1 MEQRTQP
8 PRTVLFVDDDETTRA
23 AAKDFLEE
31 EGYRVVLAA
40 DGAEALEV
48 FGTAEPS
55 VVVTDLEMP
64 RISGDQVVAQIR
76 LRSRKTPVIII
87 TGHRTL
93 DARRLAEDVGADG
106 FLNKPI
112 DFMAFLELLQQH
124 S

>member
-1 MEQRTQP
+1 M
-8 PRTVLFVDDDETTRA
+8 DDDETTRT

-31 EGYRVVLAA
+31 EGYHVVLAA
-40 DGAEALEV
+40 DGAEALDA

-64 RISGDQVVAQIR
+64 RISGDEVVAEIR
-76 LRSRKTPVIII
+76 RRCKETPVIII

-112 DFMAFLELLQQH
+112 DFMVFLDLLQEH
-124 S
+124 R

>member
-1 MEQRTQP
+1 M
-8 PRTVLFVDDDETTRA
+8 DDDETTRA

-31 EGYRVVLAA
+31 EGYHVVLAA
-40 DGAEALEV
+40 DGAEALEA
-48 FGTAEPS
+48 FGRVDPS

-93 DARRLAEDVGADG
+93 DAKRLAEDVGADG

-112 DFMAFLELLQQH
+112 DFMAFLELLQRH
-124 S
+124 G